1 METRRMNKDK
11 IQATGSYDGTTDEY
25 SFSLTSGGL
34 IVSFDFLK
42 EDDIREILSCLT
54 CMLPFDETEK

>member
-1 METRRMNKDK
+1 METRRMTKEK
-11 IQATGSYDGTTDEY
+11 IQATGSYDGATNEY
-25 SFSLTSGGL
+25 ILSISCGALV
-34 IVSFDFLK
+34 VSFDFLK

>member
-1 METRRMNKDK
+1 MTKER
-11 IQATGSYDGTTDEY
+11 IQATGSYDGTTEEY
-25 SFSLTSGGL
+25 SLSLGSGGL

-54 CMLPFDETEK
+54 CMLPANETEK